1 MARRSKAR
9 EVALQMLYQ
18 MDVNADTDPKS
29 VRFQIAEEISE
40 PDLCEF
46 AWQVFA
52 GVMECRADV
61 DARLETVAE
70 NWSLSRMAI
79 TDRNALRIGAFEI
92 LHSDTP
98 YQVAI
103 DEAIELARK
112 FGSAQ
117 SPQFVN
123 GLLDKLVTADRKSDR

>member
-9 EVALQMLYQ
+9 EVAMQMLYQ
-18 MDVNADTDPKS
+18 MDVNADIDPRT
-29 VRFQIAEEISE
+29 VRSQIAEEIDKD
-40 PDLCEF
+40 DLREF
-46 AWQVFA
+46 AWQLFA
-52 GVMECRADV
+52 GVMECRSEIDT
-61 DARLETVAE
+61 RLEQVAE
-70 NWSLSRMAI
+70 NWSLARMAI

-98 YQVAI
+98 FQVAI

-123 GLLDKLVTADRKSDR
+123 GLLDKLVTADRKMKA

>member
-9 EVALQMLYQ
+9 EVAMQMLYQ
-18 MDVNADTDPKS
+18 MDVNADIDPRT
-29 VRFQIAEEISE
+29 VRSQIAEEIDKD
-40 PDLCEF
+40 DLREF
-46 AWQVFA
+46 AWQLFA
-52 GVMECRADV
+52 GVMECRSEIDT
-61 DARLETVAE
+61 RLEQVAE
-70 NWSLSRMAI
+70 NWSLARMAI

-98 YQVAI
+98 FQVAI

-123 GLLDKLVTADRKSDR
+123 GLLDKLVTADRKTKA

>member
-9 EVALQMLYQ
+9 ELALQMLYQ
-18 MDVNADTDPKS
+18 MDVNADTDPKT
-29 VRFQIAEEISE
+29 VRLQIADEIPE
-40 PDLCEF
+40 DDLREF

-52 GVMECRADV
+52 GVMECRADI
-61 DARLETVAE
+61 DAQLERVAE
-70 NWSLSRMAI
+70 NWSLARMAV

-92 LHSDTP
+92 LHSETP

-123 GLLDKLVTADRKSDR
+123 GLLDKLVSAERKSNG

>member
-9 EVALQMLYQ
+9 EVAMQMLYQ
-18 MDVNADTDPKS
+18 MDVNADIDPRT
-29 VRFQIAEEISE
+29 VRSQIAEEIDKD
-40 PDLCEF
+40 DLREF
-46 AWQVFA
+46 AWQLFA
-52 GVMECRADV
+52 GVLECRSEIDT
-61 DARLETVAE
+61 RLEQVAE
-70 NWSLSRMAI
+70 NWSLARMAI

-98 YQVAI
+98 FQVAI

-123 GLLDKLVTADRKSDR
+123 GLLDKLVTADRKMKA

>member
-9 EVALQMLYQ
+9 ELALQMLYQ
-18 MDVNADTDPKS
+18 MDVNADIDPKT
-29 VRFQIAEEISE
+29 VRQQIAEEI
-40 PDLCEF
+40 PQDDLREF

-52 GVMECRADV
+52 GVMECRADI
-61 DARLETVAE
+61 DTRLEQVAE
-70 NWSLSRMAI
+70 NWSLARMAI

-92 LHSDTP
+92 LHSETP

-112 FGSAQ
+112 YGSAQ

-123 GLLDKLVTADRKSDR
+123 GLLDKLVSADRKSEQ

>member
-9 EVALQMLYQ
+9 EVAMQMLYQ
-18 MDVNADTDPKS
+18 MDVNADIDPRT
-29 VRFQIAEEISE
+29 VRSQIAEEIDKD
-40 PDLCEF
+40 DLREF
-46 AWQVFA
+46 AWQLFA
-52 GVMECRADV
+52 GVLECRSEIDT
-61 DARLETVAE
+61 RLEQVAE
-70 NWSLSRMAI
+70 NWSLARMAI

-98 YQVAI
+98 FQVAI

-123 GLLDKLVTADRKSDR
+123 GLLDKLVTADRKTKA